1 MPDKKDNKK
10 AADAKKAKA
19 KIDSYNGR
27 AKKDQE
33 GESTPGQTG
42 ISDSM
47 LNSRLRLSPIF
58 DGEGRFK
65 TPLDTSDR
73 YTSKEHFK
81 FTVHFYTQQ
90 GEFNASYALGRRDSD
105 NTSSDFKQNEMN
117 EELIGFDTENDN
129 SKDINIM
136 SIKLFAFRE
145 WEQIL
150 RPNDYVTLTV
160 SIYAKN
166 GGDNGTTWKT
176 LTLMTGLVSNIS
188 LSESVSTARVYTITC
203 QGVQKILSD
212 INLGLPSNISSSGG
226 FLLFDING
234 NSSPMYETYGSDSS
248 DSDDVQGNTV
258 GVPKDRRDG
267 YNKIKKACL
276 KWGKKTNIN
285 PSLCVM
291 SGYAESGLGCDPNS
305 SIAAGLKTNN
315 MWGLEGHSV
324 GLGTTN
330 NSAHD
335 TIFKSYEQG
344 VEYYFKAISGDP
356 SSGWSLT
363 TGAVVGNRNINDC
376 VKILTNS
383 NYMEAGGSAYAAR
396 QKEAYV
402 SLNLKELDKQAGM

>member
-1 MPDKKDNKK
+1 MPDKKDKIK
-10 AADAKKAKA
+10 VADAKKAKA
-19 KIDSYNGR
+19 NIDRYNGR

-65 TPLDTSDR
+65 TPLDTSNR

-188 LSESVSTARVYTITC
+188 LSESLSTARVYTITC

-212 INLGLPSNISSSGG
+212 VNLGLPSNISSSGG

-248 DSDDVQGNTV
+248 DSDSDDAQGNTV
-258 GVPKDRRDG
+258 GVPKDVRDG

-276 KWGKKTNIN
+276 KYGKAEKILS
-285 PSLCVM
+285 SLCVC
-291 SGYAESGLGCDPNS
+291 SAYKETALGTAKTS
-305 SIAAGLKTNN
+305 SVPLGSNN
-315 MWGLEGHSV
+315 FWGIEGADV
-324 GLGTTN
+324 GLGTVG
-330 NSAHD
+330 SAHD
-335 TIFKSYEQG
+335 TKFKSLEQG
-344 VEYYFKAISGDP
+344 VQYYFKLLAGK
-356 SSGWSLT
+356 
-363 TGAVVGNRNINDC
+363 TGSVQTKGVVGNKNFKDC
-376 VKILTNS
+376 ARIISSS
-383 NYMEAGGSAYAAR
+383 NYMEDHTGYYQAMLECYN
-396 QKEAYV
+396 
-402 SLNLKELDKQAGM
+402 SLQLWELDKEEGL

>member
-1 MPDKKDNKK
+1 MPDKKDKRK
-10 AADAKKAKA
+10 VADAKKAKA
-19 KIDSYNGR
+19 NIDSYNGR

-65 TPLDTSDR
+65 TPLDTSNR

-188 LSESVSTARVYTITC
+188 LSESLSTARVYTITC

-234 NSSPMYETYGSDSS
+234 NSSPFAETYGSDSSES

-258 GVPKDRRDG
+258 GVPKDTRDG

-276 KWGKKTNIN
+276 KYGKKYNCLA
-285 PSLCVM
+285 SLAVCSSYVETGIGT
-291 SGYAESGLGCDPNS
+291 SQSSSVPLGS
-305 SIAAGLKTNN
+305 NN
-315 MWGLEGHSV
+315 WFGIEHADIGNGMI
-324 GLGTTN
+324 N
-330 NSAHD
+330 NSVQD
-335 TIFKSYEQG
+335 TIFKSAEQG
-344 VEYYFKAISGDP
+344 VEYYYKLISGQWGNVHTP
-356 SSGWSLT
+356 E
-363 TGAVVGNRNINDC
+363 VVGNKNFKEC
-376 VKILTNS
+376 AKIISSS
-383 NYMEAGGSAYAAR
+383 NYMEQHQNYYNGMLECYN
-396 QKEAYV
+396 
-402 SLNLKELDKQAGM
+402 SLQLWELDKEEGL

>member
-1 MPDKKDNKK
+1 MPDKKDKIK
-10 AADAKKAKA
+10 VADAKKAKA
-19 KIDSYNGR
+19 NIDRYNGR

-65 TPLDTSDR
+65 TPLDTSNR

-188 LSESVSTARVYTITC
+188 LSESVSKARVYTITC

-212 INLGLPSNISSSGG
+212 INLGLPSNISNSGG

-234 NSSPMYETYGSDSS
+234 NSSPFAETYGSDSSSS

-258 GVPKDRRDG
+258 GVPKGRRDG
-267 YNKIKKACL
+267 YNKIKKACIE
-276 KWGKKTNIN
+276 WGRKKNIN

-291 SGYAESGLGCDPNS
+291 SGYAETGLGTAETS
-305 SIAAGLKTNN
+305 SVRLGSNN
-315 MWGLEGHSV
+315 MWGLRIHDVGHGLV
-324 GLGTTN
+324 GN
-330 NSAHD
+330 ED
-335 TIFKSYEQG
+335 TVFKSYEEG

-383 NYMEAGGSAYAAR
+383 NYMEAGGSAYASR
-396 QKEAYV
+396 MKEAYV